1 MPRHIKAE
9 YYIVKVRIRSKI
21 KKKRKICKNVEVLK
35 LKFIKKIG
43 ANRQFLKI
51 ILNVEAYLE

>member
-1 MPRHIKAE
+1 MPCHIKAE

-21 KKKRKICKNVEVLK
+21 KKKRKICKIVEVLK

-43 ANRQFLKI
+43 ANRQFLKF